1 LRYFVD
7 FSYHGASYHGWQAQP
22 NASSVQETLAQAF
35 SLLLATP
42 ISLMGAGRTDAGV
55 HAKKM
60 VAHFDSP
67 LSVDKE
73 HLVAR
78 LNGFLPPSIAIKN
91 IREVKETAHARFDAT
106 SRTYEYW
113 VHTKK
118 DPFLETTS
126 HYVHAPLDL
135 LAMNAAAAQ
144 LLEHTDFECFS
155 KSNSDVHTFLC
166 NLYHAQWEQKGTQL
180 IFTISAN
187 RFLRNMVR
195 AIVGTLLEIGMGKT
209 TPADLEKILASK
221 SRSEAGP
228 SVPAKG
234 LYLTEITYPNTIY
247 V

>member
-1 LRYFVD
+1 
-7 FSYHGASYHGWQAQP
+7 
-22 NASSVQETLAQAF
+22 
-35 SLLLATP
+35 
-42 ISLMGAGRTDAGV
+42 
-55 HAKKM
+55 
-60 VAHFDSP
+60 
-67 LSVDKE
+67 
-73 HLVAR
+73 
-78 LNGFLPPSIAIKN
+78 
-91 IREVKETAHARFDAT
+91 
-106 SRTYEYW
+106 
-113 VHTKK
+113 
-118 DPFLETTS
+118 
-126 HYVHAPLDL
+126 VHAPLDL

-144 LLEHTDFECFS
+144 LLQYTDFECFS

-166 NLYHAQWEQKGTQL
+166 DLYHAQWEQKETQL

-195 AIVGTLLEIGMGKT
+195 AIVGTLLDIGMGKT

>member
-1 LRYFVD
+1 MRYFVD
-7 FSYHGASYHGWQAQP
+7 FSYDGAPYHGWQAQP
-22 NASSVQETLAQAF
+22 NASSVQETLAAAF

-60 VAHFDSP
+60 IAHFDSP
-67 LSVDKE
+67 VAVDSE

-78 LNGFLPPSIAIKN
+78 LNGFLPASIAVRA
-91 IREVKETAHARFDAT
+91 IREVSETAHARFDAS

-113 VHTKK
+113 VHTQK
-118 DPFLETTS
+118 DPFLESAS
-126 HYVHAPLDL
+126 HFVHSPLDL
-135 LAMNAAAAQ
+135 DAMNTAAQ
-144 LLEHTDFECFS
+144 QLLLHTDFECFS

-166 NLYHAQWEQKGTQL
+166 ELYQAEWKQQGNQL

-195 AIVGTLLEIGMGKT
+195 AIVGTLVEVGTGKKN
-209 TPADLEKILASK
+209 PADITAILASK
-221 SRSEAGP
+221 SRTAAGP